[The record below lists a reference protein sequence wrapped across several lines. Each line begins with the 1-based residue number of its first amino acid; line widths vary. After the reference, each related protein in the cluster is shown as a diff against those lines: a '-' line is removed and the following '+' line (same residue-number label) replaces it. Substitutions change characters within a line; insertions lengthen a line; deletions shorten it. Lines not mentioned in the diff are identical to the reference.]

1 MARAWVEAAVVA
13 ANSGTRERQQHGSAL
28 LITGEVKWTTSPFG
42 ACDESLYTRTSP
54 WKLSPDLLGRHPNA
68 RGSAFERHG
77 LRVLKGW
84 GRIND
89 GFGL

>member
-13 ANSGTRERQQHGSAL
+13 ANSGTRDGGAL

-68 RGSAFERHG
+68 RGSAFERQG
-77 LRVLKGW
+77 LRVRKGW

>member
-13 ANSGTRERQQHGSAL
+13 AHSGTRHGSAL

-42 ACDESLYTRTSP
+42 DIDESLFTRTSP
-54 WKLSPDLLGRHPNA
+54 WELSPDLLGRHPNA

-77 LRVLKGW
+77 LRVRKGW
-84 GRIND
+84 GRIDD
-89 GFGL
+89 GFCN